1 MKTLTMRV
9 DDSIYEMIKLAADG
23 QRRNISNFI
32 EFATMQYLSSSQ
44 YVSESEMSDKKLVD
58 TLRDSD
64 FYQTKAYFQECL
76 EDMQSGEAELLS
88 QEEYKKEMHVFMN
101 DLKSKYANH

>member
-1 MKTLTMRV
+1 MRV

-44 YVSESEMSDKKLVD
+44 YVSESEMGDKKPVD
-58 TLRDSD
+58 TLIDKD
-64 FYQTKAYFQECL
+64 FSQTKAYFQECL
-76 EDMQSGEAELLS
+76 EEIQSDEAELLS
-88 QEEYKKEMHVFMN
+88 QAKYKKEMHIFMN